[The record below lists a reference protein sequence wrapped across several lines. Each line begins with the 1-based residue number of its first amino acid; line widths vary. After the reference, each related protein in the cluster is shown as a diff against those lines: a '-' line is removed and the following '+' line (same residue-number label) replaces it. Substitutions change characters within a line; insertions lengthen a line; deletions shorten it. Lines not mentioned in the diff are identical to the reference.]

1 MTDVATETEAG
12 AKELRFKRVFVV
24 VSVALAV
31 LGVILAITG
40 EPLIG
45 IVLMAAAVLVGLF
58 TRRRTRLADGGG

>member
-1 MTDVATETEAG
+1 MSDVATETEAG

-31 LGVILAITG
+31 LGIILIFTDQAVAGII
-40 EPLIG
+40 LI
-45 IVLMAAAVLVGLF
+45 AAALLFGLF